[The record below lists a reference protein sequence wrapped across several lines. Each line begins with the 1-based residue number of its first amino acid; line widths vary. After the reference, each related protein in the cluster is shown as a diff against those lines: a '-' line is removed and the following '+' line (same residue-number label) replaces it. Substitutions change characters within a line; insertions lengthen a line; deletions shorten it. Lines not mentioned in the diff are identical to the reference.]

1 MRFQALLFDLG
12 NVLVEVDWNRA
23 FALWSR
29 ASGVPAQALARRFKR
44 AEAYEAHECGALSDA
59 AFFATLRED
68 LQVDLDDDVLRE
80 GWNAILGEPYPG
92 VPALLRRLPVPAYA
106 FSNTNV
112 AHATHWRPK
121 YRTVLAPLREVFVSC
136 ELGARKPERKA
147 FEDVVRRI
155 GAPPGRIAFFD
166 DLEENVAGAQAA
178 GLAGFHVR
186 TPEQLARIVD
196 EALS

>member
-29 ASGVPAQALARRFKR
+29 ASGVPAHALARRFKR
-44 AEAYEAHECGALSDA
+44 AEAYEAHECGTLSDA

-68 LQVDLDDDVLRE
+68 LQVGLDDDVLRE
-80 GWNAILGEPYPG
+80 GWNAILGDPYPG
-92 VPALLRRLPVPAYA
+92 VHALLRRLPVPAYA

-121 YRTVLAPLREVFVSC
+121 YRTVLAPVREVFLSC
-136 ELGARKPERKA
+136 ELGARKPAREA
-147 FEDVVRRI
+147 FEKVVERI
-155 GAPPGRIAFFD
+155 GTPARSIAFFD
-166 DLEENVAGAQAA
+166 DLGENVVGARAA
-178 GLAGFHVR
+178 GLAAFHV
-186 TPEQLARIVD
+186 PVPQQLARIVD
-196 EALS
+196 QALS